1 VVEVEERRLGAL
13 EQHLLAALERVVE
26 QAHRVAHVGLQAL
39 PVRGEPGDDVVDVE
53 RLLAGLFDHRVLG
66 DRTGPH
72 GGGEVV
78 EVGDLA
84 GAHPDAARLVGV
96 GRADALQRRADL
108 VVAAHRLGDRVVGL
122 VPREDQVGLARH
134 LEPGARDA
142 SRFEG
147 VDLVEQGRQVD
158 DDTVRDDRDDV
169 VVQHTA
175 RGELEGVPLVVDDD
189 GVPGV
194 VSALVAHDVRVLL
207 REQVDDLGLAFVTP
221 LGADDDGDGHA
232 ARSGSSRTGTC
243 RDSTASGFD
252 LSARVP
258 STRMNVMRRQ
268 RWAEMDVAARHD
280 LMARGLDDIFDPEL
294 RESIGA
300 LIDDVRE
307 RGDAAVCD
315 ALARFDGIEL
325 EPHQLR
331 VTDDELDSA
340 RVSDEV
346 DAAIDD
352 AIEHLRAFNERQLA
366 RFDDWSFESEP
377 GLTVGEKI
385 TPIASAGLFTPSGK
399 ASYPSVAYQLAV
411 PAVVAG
417 VPQVALVV
425 PPVPGGAGEVD
436 PAVLVVCRKLG
447 IRDVFRVNGPAGV
460 AALGFGTES
469 IPKVRMV
476 VGPGSPAVTIAQVE
490 MQRYGVATM
499 MLLGPTESLVVA
511 DASADPMRLAA
522 DLLVEAEH
530 GTDTSVVLVTTDAEL
545 ADATDAE
552 LARQLDDL
560 PAVRATAARAALGPN
575 GGCVLVDTLDEAV
588 EVANRYAPEHLQV
601 AVADHAVDRGGRG
614 AGERRRDPD
623 RPAHAVQ
630 RRELRDRVPASLP
643 TSGFA
648 HVSSG
653 ITAATFLKRTAVA
666 RADARAIGRMAG
678 SVVALADHEGF
689 PAHAAALRRRA

>member
-1 VVEVEERRLGAL
+1 
-13 EQHLLAALERVVE
+13 
-26 QAHRVAHVGLQAL
+26 
-39 PVRGEPGDDVVDVE
+39 
-53 RLLAGLFDHRVLG
+53 
-66 DRTGPH
+66 
-72 GGGEVV
+72 
-78 EVGDLA
+78 
-84 GAHPDAARLVGV
+84 
-96 GRADALQRRADL
+96 
-108 VVAAHRLGDRVVGL
+108 
-122 VPREDQVGLARH
+122 
-134 LEPGARDA
+134 
-142 SRFEG
+142 
-147 VDLVEQGRQVD
+147 
-158 DDTVRDDRDDV
+158 
-169 VVQHTA
+169 
-175 RGELEGVPLVVDDD
+175 
-189 GVPGV
+189 
-194 VSALVAHDVRVLL
+194 
-207 REQVDDLGLAFVTP
+207 
-221 LGADDDGDGHA
+221 
-232 ARSGSSRTGTC
+232 
-243 RDSTASGFD
+243 
-252 LSARVP
+252 
-258 STRMNVMRRQ
+258 MNVMRRQ

-294 RESIGA
+294 RDSIGA

-340 RVSDEV
+340 QVSDEV

-385 TPIASAGLFTPSGK
+385 TPIASVGLFTPSGK

-469 IPKVRMV
+469 VPKVRMV

-511 DASADPMRLAA
+511 DASADPVRLAA

-601 AVADHAVDRGGRG
+601 AVADHAVDAVVEALVN
-614 AGERRRDPD
+614 AGEILIGQHTPFS
-623 RPAHAVQ
+623 AANFVIGC
-630 RRELRDRVPASLP
+630 PASLP